1 MNSRVFGIVTL
12 TAGLILPTA
21 ALAQTVI
28 PVSSAPND
36 SSAIVS
42 QLQRQEQIDE
52 YKAKYWSQEPIT
64 QQDYYVQERQDRQLI
79 ARISA
84 GEPVSRAEL
93 DQALRRV
100 DTPY

>member
-1 MNSRVFGIVTL
+1 MNSRIFGIIPFA
-12 TAGLILPTA
+12 AGLLLPA
-21 ALAQTVI
+21 VALAQPVI

-79 ARISA
+79 AKISA
-84 GEPVSRAEL
+84 GEPVTQAEL